1 MNKEILD
8 QLPADEQLVAE
19 KLNSVSENMKLP
31 QNFQWKLESQLMDA
45 HQNKLQPT
53 KGWFSKLIVPVSWAA
68 VAVLGF
74 FLLSWTIRSLVPPEQ
89 VNVGASNTDVPVETF
104 ESMVRQGMICDGPLA
119 VEHGFAVSLTN
130 QDKTG
135 FITLDKEKAISELRS
150 MIWSPDGEQLA
161 ILGNTTGNGN
171 IYLTDS
177 SGTSLYPVLTNPEL
191 GYLVYFDWSHDGRQF
206 IAWSLDHQ
214 GKFFMFNA
222 DGTGLI
228 EKPLNVQVLDSPRF
242 NSDGSSI
249 VFYGATSTSS
259 GLFELM
265 FTDSEAALINSSVQ
279 SATSYAF
286 SPDGNHL
293 AYMEYDR
300 DLGEARLYSE
310 DRTTRKLTLL
320 GTLPIPKG
328 SGSSLPDVANLGWS
342 QDGTKLIFEF
352 GRNPANRAVYLAY
365 ADGTGM
371 VKVVDAAYAPSISAD
386 GNCLAY
392 INNKQIFILDL
403 NNVSLTYNSATPFL
417 LADLPVQRGTTDF
430 RLNKLQWSP

>member
-1 MNKEILD
+1 
-8 QLPADEQLVAE
+8 
-19 KLNSVSENMKLP
+19 
-31 QNFQWKLESQLMDA
+31 
-45 HQNKLQPT
+45 
-53 KGWFSKLIVPVSWAA
+53 
-68 VAVLGF
+68 
-74 FLLSWTIRSLVPPEQ
+74 LLSWAIRSLVPPEQ
-89 VNVGASNTDVPVETF
+89 VNVGASNTEIPVETF
-104 ESMVRQGMICDGPLA
+104 ESMVRQGKICSGPLA

-135 FITLDKEKAISELRS
+135 FITLDEEKVFGELRS

-177 SGTSLYPVLTNPEL
+177 TGKSLIPVLTNPEL
-191 GYLVYFDWSHDGRQF
+191 GYLVYFDWSQDGRQF

-214 GKFFMFNA
+214 GKIFMFNA
-222 DGTGLI
+222 DGTGLN
-228 EKPLNVQVLDSPRF
+228 EKPLNVQILGAPRF
-242 NSDGSSI
+242 NSEGSSI

-265 FTDSEAALINSSVQ
+265 LTDSEAALINSSVQ
-279 SATSYAF
+279 SVNSYAF
-286 SPDGNHL
+286 SPDSAHL
-293 AYMEYDR
+293 AYIEYDR

-310 DRTTRKLTLL
+310 DRTTRKQTLL

-328 SGSSLPDVANLGWS
+328 SGSSLPDAANLGWS

-403 NNVSLTYNSATPFL
+403 NNVSLTSNFATPLL
-417 LADLPVQRGTTDF
+417 LADLPIGRGITDF